1 MSSQILKP
9 LIPFPALAIEDKSE
23 KTLVIADLHLGWEVD
38 LAAQGIHIPSQS
50 SRILGKLLR
59 VVDEYKP
66 DRLVFLGDV
75 KHAIPRISFEEW
87 RSVPEFFETVQNHV
101 CEVVVVL
108 GNHDGDLE
116 PLTPR
121 SVKLVSSGGIA
132 IGEDAN
138 IGLFHGHAWPCPE
151 VLECESVVMGHIH
164 PVWLFKDKL
173 GLWMMR
179 QIWLMT
185 IIDRLRLAK
194 AYFKHRNLKVT
205 DNPVKAMKEK
215 LNIDV
220 KEMKLIVMP
229 AFNDLVGGA
238 SINRLHQKLIGP
250 LLGSSGNIVE
260 NSEIYLLD
268 GTYIGTGRS
277 IQPYLT

>member
-1 MSSQILKP
+1 MSNQLLKP
-9 LIPFPALAIEDKSE
+9 LIPFPALAIESESE

-50 SRILGKLLR
+50 PRILKKLL
-59 VVDEYKP
+59 EIIEQYQP
-66 DRLVFLGDV
+66 NRLVFLGDV
-75 KHAIPRISFEEW
+75 KHAIPQITYEEW
-87 RSVPEFFETVQNHV
+87 KSVPEFFETVKSHV
-101 CEVVVVL
+101 CEVIVVL

-121 SVKLVSSGGIA
+121 SVKLVSSGGVV
-132 IGEDAN
+132 IGEEVK
-138 IGLFHGHAWPCPE
+138 IGLFHGHAWPRPE
-151 VLECESVVMGHIH
+151 VLECENAVIGHIH

-179 QIWLMT
+179 QIWFMT
-185 IIDRLRLAK
+185 RIDQRKLAK
-194 AYFKHRNLKVT
+194 EYCKHRKLKAT
-205 DNPVKAMKEK
+205 KNPVKAIKEK

-238 SINRLHQKLIGP
+238 AINRLNQKLIGP
-250 LLGSSGNIVE
+250 LLGSSSSVLE
-260 NSEIYLLD
+260 QSEIYLLD
-268 GTYIGTGRS
+268 GTYIGTGKS
-277 IQPYLT
+277 IQAYLQ